1 MDELTFR
8 RTIYADPN
16 TQDADV
22 IEAAKADPAK
32 QAFWNEVKALDNQIF
47 AATQVKVPDNLAD
60 KLLLKQSFEERQEG
74 RNQRP
79 WYIAMAASV
88 AVAAV
93 LTFNVMQPISGN
105 ALANDVFAHVDE
117 AYMAK
122 EMMMSNGN
130 VDLEQVNSKMATF
143 NGSVNGDLG
152 EVVSAN
158 YCYLDKIKSL
168 HLIIRGENG
177 LINMFVMP
185 EDLTESLQETFN
197 SATMFGTSFL
207 LESAKII
214 IVGEDGEEVK
224 SVKESAQ
231 QTLRF
236 SA

>member
-22 IEAAKADPAK
+22 IAAAKADPSK

-47 AATQVKVPDNLAD
+47 AAAQVKVPENLAD
-60 KLLLKQSFEERQEG
+60 KLLLKQSFEERHEE
-74 RNQRP
+74 RNKRP

-88 AVAAV
+88 AVAAF
-93 LTFNVMQPISGN
+93 LTFNVMQPITGN
-105 ALANDVFAHVDE
+105 ALAKDVFAHVDE
-117 AYMAK
+117 AYMEK
-122 EMMMSNGN
+122 EMMMSNGK
-130 VDLEQVNSKMATF
+130 VDLDQVNSKMATF

-168 HLIIRGENG
+168 HLIIKGENG

-224 SVKESAQ
+224 TVKESAQ

>member
-16 TQDADV
+16 TQDPEV
-22 IEAAKADPAK
+22 IAAAKADPAK

-47 AATQVKVPDNLAD
+47 AASQIKVPENLAE
-60 KLLLKQSFEERQEG
+60 KLLLKQSFEEREEE
-74 RNQRP
+74 RNKRP

-117 AYMAK
+117 AYVAK
-122 EMMMSNGN
+122 EMMMSTGN
-130 VDLEQVNSKMATF
+130 VDREQVNAKMATF
-143 NGSVNGDLG
+143 NASLDGDLG
-152 EVVSAN
+152 NVVSAN

-168 HLIIRGENG
+168 HLIIKGENG

-224 SVKESAQ
+224 NVKESAK